1 MTADT
6 VALIW
11 GSGMVAFAPL
21 VCLFFQIAYPKSQLI
36 IVATT
41 SAFFFLLS
49 VLSASVIWY
58 ILDPLIGLD
67 SFASSLIPGVVC
79 QFIGRC
85 SFCSLYF
92 KMEHIIEESLEKSE
106 AREQARTHA
115 RRRQQQAQAP
125 APTGGTTTAAAL
137 PAVDERSFE
146 VDAAKLRLELNDASC
161 GISAGIGFG
170 GMHAI
175 LLYGTLLASES
186 SDFGALYQPSCPY
199 MPTLIVSALHCFFFF
214 ILDLFFMSLTF
225 FGMRRRLIFPRGGG
239 ALRDLNYNNSA
250 AATPTPTAATRSFG
264 GYFGN
269 TRSGG
274 NMALWWTF
282 LGHFAASGVTTFNA
296 FQYGCLFSLSLL
308 PVVTIVIAWGFW
320 SGVSKIYMP
329 LPHST
334 ERLSLPASFS
344 YGSRAEGA
352 LLGDDDGEEDDDDA
366 DEDSARAVGAR
377 GGGAEPQSED
387 WDDSI
392 PPQEDPRGGI
402 KGSGD
407 WDSKLARRAEDRLHA
422 AN

>member
-79 QFIGRC
+79 QFVGRC

-92 KMEHIIEESLEKSE
+92 KMEHVIEESLEKSE
-106 AREQARTHA
+106 EREHARTQA

-125 APTGGTTTAAAL
+125 GPTTGNGTG
-137 PAVDERSFE
+137 PAVVEERSSE

-161 GISAGIGFG
+161 GLTAGIGFG

-214 ILDLFFMSLTF
+214 ILDLFFMALTF

-239 ALRDLNYNNSA
+239 ALRDLDMNTSNA
-250 AATPTPTAATRSFG
+250 AASPTSTTIRSRSFG

-274 NMALWWTF
+274 NMALWWAF
-282 LGHFAASGVTTFNA
+282 LGHFVASGVTTFNG
-296 FQYGCLFSLSLL
+296 FEYGCMFSLSLL
-308 PVVTIVIAWGFW
+308 PVVTLVIAWGFW

-344 YGSRAEGA
+344 YGDRAEAA
-352 LLGDDDGEEDDDDA
+352 LNGDDEEEEDDDG
-366 DEDSARAVGAR
+366 DEDTARAVSAR
-377 GGGAEPQSED
+377 VGAEPQSED

-407 WDSKLARRAEDRLHA
+407 WDSNLARRAADRLQA